1 MNSFVKKEEK
11 KKQNLIM
18 SLAIRKG
25 IIQKLAHVREFNL
38 TDLSITVRRMHN
50 ELMII
55 AVKDLR

>member
-1 MNSFVKKEEK
+1 
-11 KKQNLIM
+11 M